1 MNTPH
6 ALSRTDALVAVLARM
21 LIRWRKPL
29 GAFFLL
35 VTLGLGYSALSTRLD
50 PGFNKLIPLKHEY
63 MAAFLQH
70 STTFS
75 GANRILVNVQ
85 WKGEG
90 DIYNAEFLPILR
102 KVNDEVFFTPGV
114 NRASVR
120 SIFTPNVRYVEV
132 TEEGFTGDVVI
143 PARFETNEQ
152 GLSQVRA
159 NVAKS
164 GQIGRLVANDL
175 KSALVQADLLEVNPD
190 TGAKLDYAEVA
201 RKLETIR
208 AQFDSD
214 KVDIEIVG
222 FAKIMGDVMDGLS
235 TVVSFFAIAF
245 VITSL
250 MLWMYSRSLKLT
262 VLAIAV
268 ALLPV
273 IWLLGLLPLIGYGID
288 PMSVLVPF
296 LIFSIGVSHA
306 VQMTNA
312 WKQDVLAGV
321 TAMEAAEGA
330 FRKLAIPGIMALLAN
345 ALGFLVI
352 MVIDI
357 PIVHELGLTACLG
370 VALMIMTNK
379 MFMPI
384 ILSHLHLERMALNQ
398 PVDNK
403 EKHQIWWK
411 LSALSEPR
419 PALATFGVML
429 ALLAAATYYS
439 RQLQTGDIGSGVP
452 ELRAD
457 SRYNRDNETIISNY
471 SIGMDVLSVYVETE
485 NLTEAC
491 LNWEVMNAVERFD
504 FRMRGVD
511 GVQSVSTVAG
521 LAKLFAAGNNE
532 ANPRWAALQRTEAA
546 LRTGSRAANPE
557 LGFNSAGCKTI
568 HLAVYLNDHQGPTL
582 KHVVDEV
589 RKFIAEDK
597 TPNITFRLAGGN
609 AGVAVATNE
618 AVERAEVQMLASI
631 FASISILCWLTFRSW
646 RAVLCVVVPLTLVTI
661 MCNALMAL
669 LGIGLKVATLPV
681 IALGVGVGV
690 DYGIYIYERMQHE
703 LADRG
708 YSLREAF
715 YESMRQR
722 GTAAVFTAVTMS
734 IGVGTWAFSA
744 LKFQA
749 DMGVLLAFMF
759 LVNVLGAIFLLP
771 ALACWLGVGRREAT
785 GAAQPSPV
793 PSARPDSSDAR
804 IPRTADKAVAAQP
817 VRS

>member
-1 MNTPH
+1 MTAAH
-6 ALSRTDALVAVLARM
+6 TITRTDAIVAVLARM
-21 LIRWRKPL
+21 LIQWRKPL
-29 GAFFLL
+29 GLFFMLL
-35 VTLGLGYSALSTRLD
+35 TLGLGYSALDTRLD
-50 PGFNKLIPLKHEY
+50 PGFNKLIPLKHKY
-63 MAAFLQH
+63 MAAFLEH
-70 STTFS
+70 SSTFS
-75 GANRILVNVQ
+75 GANRVLVSVQ

-90 DIYNAEFLPILR
+90 DIYNAEFLPVLR

-120 SIFTPNVRYVEV
+120 SIFTPNVRYIEV
-132 TEEGFTGDVVI
+132 TEQGFNGDVVI
-143 PARFETNEQ
+143 PAKFETNEA

-164 GQIGRLVANDL
+164 GVVGRLVANDL
-175 KSALVQADLLEVNPD
+175 KSALVQADLLEINPE
-190 TGAKLDYAEVA
+190 TGERLDYAEVA
-201 RKLETIR
+201 KKLEAIR
-208 AQFDSD
+208 AEFANSNI
-214 KVDIEIVG
+214 DIQIVG
-222 FAKIMGDVMDGLS
+222 FAKVMGDVMEGLF
-235 TVVSFFAIAF
+235 TVVMFFLVAF
-245 VITSL
+245 IITSL
-250 MLWMYSRSLKLT
+250 LLWLYTRSFRLT

-273 IWLLGLLPLIGYGID
+273 IWLLGILPLIGYGID

-312 WKQDVLAGV
+312 WKQDVLAGE
-321 TAMEAAEGA
+321 TALEAAEGA

-345 ALGFLVI
+345 AFGFMVI
-352 MVIDI
+352 MLIDI

-384 ILSHLHLERMALNQ
+384 ILSHLRLEKMALNQ

-403 EKHQIWWK
+403 EKHKTWWK
-411 LSALSEPR
+411 ISALAEPK
-419 PALATFGVML
+419 PALVTFAVML
-429 ALLAAATYYS
+429 VLLGAATHFS

-457 SRYNRDNETIISNY
+457 SRYNKDNDKIISNY
-471 SIGMDVLSVYVETE
+471 SIGMDVLSVYAETS
-485 NLTEAC
+485 NLDEAC
-491 LNWEVMNAVERFD
+491 LNWPVMNAVERFD
-504 FRMRGVD
+504 LRMRGVD

-521 LAKLFAAGNNE
+521 MAKLYAAGNNE

-546 LRTGSRAANPE
+546 LRTGGRAANPE
-557 LGFNSAGCKTI
+557 NGLNSHGCKTI
-568 HLAVYLNDHQGPTL
+568 HLAIYMTDHQGPTL

-589 RKFIAEDK
+589 QRFIDEDK
-597 TPNITFRLAGGN
+597 TPNIVFRLAGGN
-609 AGVAVATNE
+609 AGLAAATNE
-618 AVERAEVQMLASI
+618 AVEKAEVQMLASI
-631 FASISILCWLTFRSW
+631 FASISLLCWLTFRSW
-646 RAVLCVVVPLTLVTI
+646 RAVVCVVIPLMLVTI

-690 DYGIYIYERMQHE
+690 DYGIYIYERMQHDMAE
-703 LADRG
+703 HG
-708 YSLREAF
+708 YGLREAF
-715 YESMRQR
+715 YEAMRQR
-722 GTAAVFTAVTMS
+722 GTAAVFTAVTMA

-749 DMGVLLAFMF
+749 DMGILLAFMF

-771 ALACWLGVGRREAT
+771 ALACWLDVGRENAP
-785 GAAQPSPV
+785 AHS
-793 PSARPDSSDAR
+793 
-804 IPRTADKAVAAQP
+804 
-817 VRS
+817 

>member
-35 VTLGLGYSALSTRLD
+35 VTIGLGYSALSTRLD

-63 MAAFLQH
+63 MAAFLKH

-90 DIYNAEFLPILR
+90 DIYNAEFLPLLR

-120 SIFTPNVRYVEV
+120 SIFTPNVRYIEV

-143 PARFETNEQ
+143 PARFETDER
-152 GLSQVRA
+152 GLNQVRA

-201 RKLETIR
+201 RKLEAIR
-208 AQFDSD
+208 TQFDSD
-214 KVDIEIVG
+214 KVDIQIVG
-222 FAKIMGDVMDGLS
+222 FAKVMGDVMEGLS
-235 TVVSFFAIAF
+235 TVVAFFAIAF

-250 MLWMYSRSLKLT
+250 LLWAYSRSLKLT

-273 IWLLGLLPLIGYGID
+273 IWLLGLLPLLGYGID

-312 WKQDVLAGV
+312 WKQDVLAGE

-330 FRKLAIPGIMALLAN
+330 FRKLAVPGIMALLAN

-370 VALMIMTNK
+370 VGLMIMTNK

-403 EKHQIWWK
+403 EKHPAWWK

-419 PALATFGVML
+419 PALVTFGVML

-457 SRYNRDNETIISNY
+457 SRYNQDNETIISNY

-504 FRMRGVD
+504 FHMRGVD
-511 GVQSVSTVAG
+511 GVQSVNTVAG

-589 RKFIAEDK
+589 SKFIAEDK
-597 TPNITFRLAGGN
+597 TPNVTFRLAGGN

-631 FASISILCWLTFRSW
+631 FASISFLCWLTFRSW

-708 YSLREAF
+708 YTLREAF
-715 YESMRQR
+715 YEAMRQR

-771 ALACWLGVGRREAT
+771 ALACWLGVGRRETA
-785 GAAQPSPV
+785 GAAQPSPAA
-793 PSARPDSSDAR
+793 SARAEAFGTRMNRS
-804 IPRTADKAVAAQP
+804 TDKGVVAQP
-817 VRS
+817 LRP